1 MSMIEVSD
9 CQFEFSLS
17 AVNQS
22 RVVKGQRVL
31 GLKHAGRE
39 KFLQRCVLLFQYHQ
53 GVAQVHMCWC
63 VSRIEACGLLEGA
76 SCFGCMALTEPHKT
90 HQVMGNERTRIF
102 SQHLPKQLLCG
113 VEVFEFY
120 FVGGAPE

>member
-1 MSMIEVSD
+1 MSTIEVSD

-22 RVVKGQRVL
+22 CVVKGKRVL
-31 GLKHAGRE
+31 GLKGAGRE

-63 VSRIEACGLLEGA
+63 ISRIDACCLLEGV
-76 SCFGCMALTEPHKT
+76 SCFGCMALTQPHKT

-102 SQHLPKQLLCG
+102 SQDLLK
-113 VEVFEFY
+113 
-120 FVGGAPE
+120 